1 MEHVSEHH
9 ENHKERRPLNAADRV
24 VGPVEES
31 RGDSSRPRLAISS
44 SQLAARVEQLE
55 KARQRISHELLEW
68 KMQLQMANE
77 ATYSAW
83 LSEASAEAEDRL
95 VTSGLRTLEADIDL
109 LLGTDAAEV
118 LMEVWG
124 EIFLNARARLEV
136 LRERQID
143 ARLKLQ
149 ICRRHCQL
157 QEEILNHVRAA
168 LKRAEQ
174 RSKTIGKQIAAL
186 RYGPEPDGSLVAG
199 S

>member
-1 MEHVSEHH
+1 MEHVSEHR

-186 RYGPEPDGSLVAG
+186 RNGPEPDGSFVAG

>member
-1 MEHVSEHH
+1 MEHVSEDH
-9 ENHKERRPLNAADRV
+9 EDHKERRLLKTADRV
-24 VGPVEES
+24 IGPVEES
-31 RGDSSRPRLAISS
+31 RSDSSRRSLAISS
-44 SQLAARVEQLE
+44 SQLAAKVEQLE
-55 KARQRISHELLEW
+55 KSRQRISHELLEW

-83 LSEASAEAEDRL
+83 LSQASAEAEDRS

-109 LLGTDAAEV
+109 LLGSDAAEV
-118 LMEVWG
+118 LMGVWS

-157 QEEILNHVRAA
+157 QQEILSHVRAA

-186 RYGPEPDGSLVAG
+186 RYGPEVDGTLVAG